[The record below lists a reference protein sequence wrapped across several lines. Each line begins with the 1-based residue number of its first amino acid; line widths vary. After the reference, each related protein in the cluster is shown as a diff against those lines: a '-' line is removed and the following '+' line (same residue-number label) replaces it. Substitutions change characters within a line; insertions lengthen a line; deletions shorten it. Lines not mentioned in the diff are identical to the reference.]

1 MENKLVKFKI
11 YVGWS
16 FGDGDGDGYDTEIE
30 IPEKYFKPLAE
41 HYDEDLNRIE
51 DERLEGLDL
60 KAIYDRF
67 YGEIMEDSGGTYDEE
82 TGEYVGDDEETQ
94 EMLDSVSV
102 FIRVGEEPEED
113 DD

>member
-1 MENKLVKFKI
+1 MDDKLVKFKI

-41 HYDEDLNRIE
+41 HYDEDLCEIE

-60 KAIYDRF
+60 KAIRDDF
-67 YGEIMEDSGGTYDEE
+67 YKAVMEESGGTYDEE
-82 TGEYVGDDEETQ
+82 AGEYVADDEETQ

-113 DD
+113 D